1 MNIEESNTAKALKLV
16 DSGISKAAAAK
27 ECGISRQAIDDGLK
41 RRVARQTKSTRRQC
55 SECDALLPVNARAD
69 ANTCSAKCRTA
80 RSRRLAKEKG
90 AAPVPAE
97 VLDPDDERRRRID
110 AERARLGLPALSRK
124 A

>member
-1 MNIEESNTAKALKLV
+1 MGTEESRVSKAMKLV
-16 DSGISKAAAAK
+16 DGGISKAAAAK

-41 RRVARQTKSTRRQC
+41 RRAAREAKSTRRQC

-69 ANTCSAKCRTA
+69 ASTCSAKCRTA
-80 RSRRLAKEKG
+80 RSRRLAKEQG
-90 AAPVPAE
+90 AAPVPAA
-97 VLDPDDERRRRID
+97 VLDPDADRRRRID